1 MIKNLP
7 GGLEKFEKVLREK
20 HQSQEINKNFT
31 ENHLPAINS
40 SKNEEAIPKKR
51 HHVFSPMTRMRAQN
65 KKNIISMK
73 GSFGDKGENN
83 SDVKAWKTENRN
95 YGSEEPAL
103 IEPHPRQY
111 HLDQRFSNTKNSKE
125 DLKIGVQ
132 EFNSA
137 VFKKNELSNS
147 LAAENPLRYRSPQFQ
162 RQNLD
167 HTYDE
172 NRSVASKIPK

>member
-125 DLKIGVQ
+125 DLK
-132 EFNSA
+132 
-137 VFKKNELSNS
+137 
-147 LAAENPLRYRSPQFQ
+147 
-162 RQNLD
+162 
-167 HTYDE
+167 
-172 NRSVASKIPK
+172 NRSSRIQFCGFQKKRTLKFTRCRKPIEI